1 MREFSE
7 GKIIPSLTSNAKRV
21 IADQGGWAVRTDAV
35 DIYFK
40 TGRTKLLYAV
50 ANAGTKHL
58 KIKKKLRRV

>member
-1 MREFSE
+1 MT
-7 GKIIPSLTSNAKRV
+7 SLAW
-21 IADQGGWAVRTDAV
+21 DEGGWAIRTDAV

-58 KIKKKLRRV
+58 KTKQRLRRI